1 MLAPGLEVAMRT
13 VTNNDLAG
21 VLVWVRGGGFP
32 GELREEDVAR
42 ARTLLEASPAAR
54 AVLVDLGS
62 EELAWIEPDSKERV
76 RVAAGERPAQS
87 PDEDAGYRLGV
98 GDGATLPGLPTSW
111 GLLRFACPS
120 GDTTVL
126 LASYP
131 AQVPRC
137 PDHDLPL
144 ELRQGD
150 RDP

>member
-1 MLAPGLEVAMRT
+1 VRT
-13 VTNNDLAG
+13 VTKNDLAD

-42 ARTLLEASPAAR
+42 ARTLLEASPSAR

-62 EELAWIEPDSKERV
+62 EEFGWVEPDSTEYA
-76 RVAAGERPAQS
+76 RVAFGDRLAAS
-87 PDEDAGYRLGV
+87 PDDDAGYRLGV

-111 GLLRFACPS
+111 SLLRFACPS

-131 AQVPRC
+131 ARVPRC

-150 RDP
+150 PDP